1 MEDVV
6 GKGSVADSLA
16 KMDRKNKNKEVEEP
30 VVEETVEVED
40 SAKPV
45 EPMAIEEPQEEL
57 NPKETIANFLD
68 VGGIKRATNL
78 SNVKEIELELLDVE
92 ALEVP
97 EINDSKG
104 YLSSKVRDFMNTY
117 NVSVVPL
124 DALGFSSRVK
134 SLRDYQ
140 LSEMGGKRFASS
152 VNTTND
158 RSRVLNFANS
168 LRDKYANSGVVDE
181 SVMQNIV
188 VNGKTYR
195 TVQFNHYELRL
206 LKSTLRNFGF
216 VCYEDLNGDIRVNIG
231 GESI

>member
-1 MEDVV
+1 MEEKAGIMDI
-6 GKGSVADSLA
+6 KGLMAD
-16 KMDRKNKNKEVEEP
+16 MQPKNKTKRMDVTAEPQIETTVEE
-30 VVEETVEVED
+30 VVPQVETTVLE
-40 SAKPV
+40 APKPV
-45 EPMAIEEPQEEL
+45 E
-57 NPKETIANFLD
+57 NFLD
-68 VGGIKRATNL
+68 IGGIKRAVNL
-78 SNVKEIELELLDVE
+78 SNVKEIQLDLLDVE

-104 YLSSKVRDFMNTY
+104 YLSAKVREFMNTY

-134 SLRDYQ
+134 ALKDYQ
-140 LSEMGGKRFASS
+140 VTEMGGNRFASS
-152 VNTTND
+152 ANTTDN
-158 RSRVLNFANS
+158 RSRVMAYANA

-195 TVQFNHYELRL
+195 TVKFNHYELRL

-216 VCYEDLNGDIRVNIG
+216 ICYEDLNGDIRVNIG
-231 GESI
+231 GDSI